1 MPSDPGL
8 ANPRADH
15 ARPADRLAGQLPP
28 FTDPRPLSSTANAR
42 RPPWI
47 EARGLAFARG
57 SEPIFG
63 PLDLSVQPGMAL
75 LIEGGN
81 GSGKTTLLRVLAG
94 LIEPTGGELAWSG
107 ERRDPWRPA
116 PGELSLHAHQLGLKP
131 DLTPAENLD
140 FARALGGAPT
150 GLSISAALVAVGLE
164 GYEDLPIRRLSAG
177 QRKRAALAAFLVAQ
191 ASVWLLDEPYA
202 NLDREGHALVE
213 HLVADQLVAGG
224 AVVMTSH
231 GHFAPTAV
239 PHTRL
244 ALGTFRL

>member
-1 MPSDPGL
+1 
-8 ANPRADH
+8 
-15 ARPADRLAGQLPP
+15 
-28 FTDPRPLSSTANAR
+28 LSSTAIASR
-42 RPPWI
+42 SPWI

-63 PLDLSVQPGMAL
+63 PLDLSVPPGMAL

-131 DLTPAENLD
+131 DLSPAENLA

-177 QRKRAALAAFLVAQ
+177 QRKRAALAVLLIARS
-191 ASVWLLDEPYA
+191 SVWLLDEPYA

-213 HLVADQLVAGG
+213 RLVSDQLVAGG

>member
-1 MPSDPGL
+1 M
-8 ANPRADH
+8 
-15 ARPADRLAGQLPP
+15 
-28 FTDPRPLSSTANAR
+28 SSTAIAS

-131 DLTPAENLD
+131 DLSPAENLD

-177 QRKRAALAAFLVAQ
+177 QRKRAALAVLLIARS
-191 ASVWLLDEPYA
+191 SVWLLDEPYA

-213 HLVADQLVAGG
+213 RLVADQLVAGG

-244 ALGTFRL
+244 ALGTFRS

>member
-1 MPSDPGL
+1 
-8 ANPRADH
+8 
-15 ARPADRLAGQLPP
+15 
-28 FTDPRPLSSTANAR
+28 LSSTANAS
-42 RPPWI
+42 RPTWI

-131 DLTPAENLD
+131 DLSPAENLD

-177 QRKRAALAAFLVAQ
+177 QRKRAALAVLLIARS
-191 ASVWLLDEPYA
+191 SVWLLDEPYA

-213 HLVADQLVAGG
+213 RLVSDQLVAGG

-244 ALGTFRL
+244 ALGTFRA